1 MAQKSATPIDNIL
14 TMSAKV
20 SQVIKQIL
28 FQNISHNSLSSKY
41 SRSMISP
48 KNDLQTDLRDFKYF
62 SLDAF
67 ERDING
73 LDWSFDTDLSLITF
87 FSTCL

>member
-1 MAQKSATPIDNIL
+1 
-14 TMSAKV
+14 
-20 SQVIKQIL
+20 
-28 FQNISHNSLSSKY
+28 
-41 SRSMISP
+41 MISP

-73 LDWSFDTDLSLITF
+73 VDWSFDTDLSLTTF